1 MFETGGPPQF
11 QLYAYDDGEA
21 RAGETVQARVE
32 RYGLDGQVDTFAFKP
47 VEDYLVGDGTVIE
60 PHSFDVKVSATHQGE
75 QHQWEYASYEG
86 RTTIR
91 AAVAQDAG
99 IEVEAAGPAVIR
111 DTVRL
116 MGRIAIDDN
125 RHAQIRARFPGTV
138 RPVVG
143 PRSLDGKCSATGQ
156 GEQHQGEDA
165 SAEGRATIRA
175 AVAQDAGIEVEAAG
189 PAVIRDTVRL
199 MGRIAIDDN
208 RHAQIRARFPGT
220 VRAVRVQQGDRVRRG
235 QTLVVVEGND
245 SMRNYPVTAPFDG
258 MVLSRNTNVG
268 DFAGDNTLVEIA
280 DLSEVW
286 VELHAIGKAAAKLEA
301 GQPVRVMAATGELE
315 AETRIDTLL
324 PLATAGQSVVA
335 RASLPNADGRWR
347 PGMTVN
353 AEVTVAER
361 RVPLAVRESGLQGFR
376 DFTVVFAQIG
386 ETYEVRMLE
395 LGARDGEWIEVLG
408 GLKPGT
414 NR

>member
-1 MFETGGPPQF
+1 MMLRTLAACGLALMLAACGGANEPQAENAESAAAADYERGPHNGRMLRDGDFALEVTIFETGVPPQF
-11 QLYAYDDGEA
+11 QLYAYDDGEPLA
-21 RAGETVQARVE
+21 AETVQARVE
-32 RYGLDGQVDTFAFKP
+32 LHRLDGQVDTFAFKP

-60 PHSFDVKVSATHQGE
+60 PHSFDVKVSATHEGA

-86 RTTIR
+86 RT
-91 AAVAQDAG
+91 
-99 IEVEAAGPAVIR
+99 
-111 DTVRL
+111 
-116 MGRIAIDDN
+116 
-125 RHAQIRARFPGTV
+125 
-138 RPVVG
+138 
-143 PRSLDGKCSATGQ
+143 
-156 GEQHQGEDA
+156 
-165 SAEGRATIRA
+165 TIRA

-414 NR
+414 NYVTEQSFLIKADIEKSGASHDH

>member
-1 MFETGGPPQF
+1 MLRDGDFALEVTIFETGVPPQF
-11 QLYAYDDGEA
+11 QLSAYDDGEP
-21 RAGETVQARVE
+21 RAAGTVQARVGLH
-32 RYGLDGQVDTFAFKP
+32 RLDGQVDTFAFKP

-60 PHSFDVKVSATHQGE
+60 PHSFDVKVSATHEGA

-86 RTTIR
+86 RT
-91 AAVAQDAG
+91 
-99 IEVEAAGPAVIR
+99 
-111 DTVRL
+111 
-116 MGRIAIDDN
+116 
-125 RHAQIRARFPGTV
+125 
-138 RPVVG
+138 
-143 PRSLDGKCSATGQ
+143 
-156 GEQHQGEDA
+156 
-165 SAEGRATIRA
+165 TIRA

>member
-1 MFETGGPPQF
+1 
-11 QLYAYDDGEA
+11 
-21 RAGETVQARVE
+21 
-32 RYGLDGQVDTFAFKP
+32 
-47 VEDYLVGDGTVIE
+47 
-60 PHSFDVKVSATHQGE
+60 
-75 QHQWEYASYEG
+75 
-86 RTTIR
+86 
-91 AAVAQDAG
+91 
-99 IEVEAAGPAVIR
+99 
-111 DTVRL
+111 
-116 MGRIAIDDN
+116 
-125 RHAQIRARFPGTV
+125 
-138 RPVVG
+138 
-143 PRSLDGKCSATGQ
+143 
-156 GEQHQGEDA
+156 
-165 SAEGRATIRA
+165 
-175 AVAQDAGIEVEAAG
+175 
-189 PAVIRDTVRL
+189 
-199 MGRIAIDDN
+199 
-208 RHAQIRARFPGT
+208 
-220 VRAVRVQQGDRVRRG
+220 
-235 QTLVVVEGND
+235 
-245 SMRNYPVTAPFDG
+245 MRNYPVTAPFVG

-353 AEVTVAER
+353 AEVSVAER

-395 LGARDGEWIEVLG
+395 LGARDGAWIAVFG
-408 GLKPGT
+408 GLMRGT
-414 NR
+414 NYGTEQSCLLKADIEKSGASHDH